1 MVAGLG
7 ALFAGI
13 LAVDPLREV
22 FEMTYLTGVEWFISL
37 LAVALGLVIASL
49 LWRLPVFQEWESP
62 DKDAIP
68 PLER

>member
-1 MVAGLG
+1 
-7 ALFAGI
+7 
-13 LAVDPLREV
+13 
-22 FEMTYLTGVEWFISL
+22 MTYLTGVEWFISL

-62 DKDAIP
+62 EKDAIP